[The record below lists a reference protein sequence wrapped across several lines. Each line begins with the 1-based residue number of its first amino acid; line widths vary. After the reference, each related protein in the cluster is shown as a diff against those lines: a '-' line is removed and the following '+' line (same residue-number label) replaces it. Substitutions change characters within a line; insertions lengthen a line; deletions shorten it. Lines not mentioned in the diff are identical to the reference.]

1 MNLPNK
7 LTVIRIAIVPFFV
20 FFMCYDAV
28 QYRFIW
34 ALLLFIAASFT
45 DMLDGKIARK
55 RGLVTNFGKFLDPL
69 ADKILVAAA
78 LVCFVE
84 LHWTYSWVVV
94 IILLRE
100 FAVSGVRL
108 AAVSGDKRAVIP
120 ANIWGKVKT
129 VFTLVAII
137 AILAMHILMTF
148 GILVDLNTFVVTDA
162 GTLAELEEA
171 ADGIVVSIPVQIISD
186 VLMYITAAITLIS
199 GVKYLYDSREFIDP
213 KK

>member
-20 FFMCYDAV
+20 FFMCYDAIP
-28 QYRFIW
+28 YRFIW
-34 ALLLFIAASFT
+34 ALLLFIAASVT
-45 DMLDGKIARK
+45 DLLDGKLARK
-55 RGLVTNFGKFLDPL
+55 YDLVTNFGKFLDPL

-84 LHWTYSWVVV
+84 LNWTYSWVVV

-108 AAVSGDKRAVIP
+108 AAISGDKRAVIP

-129 VFTLVAII
+129 VFTLIAII
-137 AILAMHILMTF
+137 AVLAMHILMSF
-148 GILVDLNTFVVTDA
+148 GLLVDSNTFVVTDG
-162 GTLAELEEA
+162 GTLVELE
-171 ADGIVVSIPVQIISD
+171 GSFVSIPVQIITD
-186 VLMYITAAITLIS
+186 ILMYLTAAITLIS

>member
-20 FFMCYDAV
+20 FFMCYEAV
-28 QYRFIW
+28 PYRFIW
-34 ALLLFIAASFT
+34 ALLLFIAASVT
-45 DMLDGKIARK
+45 DMLDGKLARK
-55 RGLVTNFGKFLDPL
+55 YDLVTNFGKFLDPL

-84 LHWTYSWVVV
+84 LNWTYSWVVV

-108 AAVSGDKRAVIP
+108 AAISGDKRAVIP

-129 VFTLVAII
+129 VFTLI
-137 AILAMHILMTF
+137 AIMAVLAMHIMMSF
-148 GILVDLNTFVVTDA
+148 GLLVDSNTFVVTDG
-162 GTLAELEEA
+162 GTLVELE
-171 ADGIVVSIPVQIISD
+171 GSFVSIPVQIITD
-186 VLMYITAAITLIS
+186 ILMYLTAAITLIS
-199 GVKYLYDSREFIDP
+199 GIKYLYDSREFIDP

>member
-20 FFMCYDAV
+20 LFMCISDIPM
-28 QYRFIW
+28 RFVW
-34 ALLLFIAASFT
+34 ALLLFVAASVT
-45 DMLDGKIARK
+45 DLLDGKLARK
-55 RGLVTNFGKFLDPL
+55 YDLVTNFGKFLDPL

-84 LHWTYSWVVV
+84 QGWTYSWIVI

-100 FAVSGVRL
+100 FTVSGIRL
-108 AAVSGDKRAVIP
+108 AAISGNQTAVIP

-129 VFTLVAII
+129 VFTMIAII
-137 AILAMHILMTF
+137 AVLFMHILMSLNVLYDINDFAIFSDIAVSSARGYF
-148 GILVDLNTFVVTDA
+148 G
-162 GTLAELEEA
+162 
-171 ADGIVVSIPVQIISD
+171 IPVQIITD
-186 VLMYITAAITLIS
+186 ILMYLTAAVTLIS
-199 GVKYLYDSREFIDP
+199 GIKYLYDYREYVDP

>member
-20 FFMCYDAV
+20 FFMCCQDV
-28 QYRFIW
+28 PYRFIW
-34 ALLLFIAASFT
+34 ALLLFIAASVT
-45 DMLDGKIARK
+45 DLLDGKLARK
-55 RGLVTNFGKFLDPL
+55 YDLVTNFGKFLDPL

-84 LHWTYSWVVV
+84 LGWTYSWVVV
-94 IILLRE
+94 VILLRE

-108 AAVSGDKRAVIP
+108 AAISGDKRAVIP

-137 AILAMHILMTF
+137 TILAMHILMIF
-148 GILVDLNTFVVTDA
+148 GILADTNAFV
-162 GTLAELEEA
+162 A
-171 ADGIVVSIPVQIISD
+171 ADGGTLLKIEETAGGAFVSIPVQIISD
-186 VLMYITAAITLIS
+186 VLMYLTAAITLIS

>member
-20 FFMCYDAV
+20 FFMCYDAIP
-28 QYRFIW
+28 YRFIW
-34 ALLLFIAASFT
+34 ALLLFIAASVT
-45 DMLDGKIARK
+45 DLLDGKLARK
-55 RGLVTNFGKFLDPL
+55 YDLVTNFGKFLDPL

-84 LHWTYSWVVV
+84 LNWTYSWVVV

-108 AAVSGDKRAVIP
+108 AAISGDKRAVIP

-129 VFTLVAII
+129 VFTLIAII
-137 AILAMHILMTF
+137 AVLAMHILMSF
-148 GILVDLNTFVVTDA
+148 GLLVDSNTFVVTGG
-162 GTLAELEEA
+162 GTLVELE
-171 ADGIVVSIPVQIISD
+171 GSFVSIPVQIITD
-186 VLMYITAAITLIS
+186 ILMYLTAAITLIS

>member
-20 FFMCYDAV
+20 FFMCV
-28 QYRFIW
+28 SEIPLRFVW
-34 ALLLFIAASFT
+34 ALLLFIAASVT
-45 DMLDGKIARK
+45 DLLDGKLARK
-55 RGLVTNFGKFLDPL
+55 HNLVTSFGKFLDPL

-84 LHWTYSWVVV
+84 QGWTYSWVV
-94 IILLRE
+94 IIVLLRE

-108 AAVSGDKRAVIP
+108 AAVSSSKNAVIP

-129 VFTLVAII
+129 VFTMIAII
-137 AILAMHILMTF
+137 AIILMHILMS
-148 GILVDLNTFVVTDA
+148 LNVMYDIN
-162 GTLAELEEA
+162 
-171 ADGIVVSIPVQIISD
+171 DVSIFSDISVSPATGFFGFPVQIITD
-186 VLMYITAAITLIS
+186 ILMYLTAAVTLIS
-199 GVKYLYDSREFIDP
+199 GVKYLYDYREFVDP

>member
-20 FFMCYDAV
+20 LFMCV
-28 QYRFIW
+28 SEIPLRFVW
-34 ALLLFIAASFT
+34 ALLLFVAASVT
-45 DMLDGKIARK
+45 DLLDGKLARK
-55 RGLVTNFGKFLDPL
+55 HKLVTNFGKFLDPL

-84 LHWTYSWVVV
+84 QGWTYSWVVV

-100 FAVSGVRL
+100 FAVSGIRL
-108 AAVSGDKRAVIP
+108 AAVSSSKTAVIP

-129 VFTLVAII
+129 VFTMIAII
-137 AILAMHILMTF
+137 AVLLMHILMSLNVMYDINSVEIFSDIAFSPASGYF
-148 GILVDLNTFVVTDA
+148 G
-162 GTLAELEEA
+162 
-171 ADGIVVSIPVQIISD
+171 IPVQIITD
-186 VLMYITAAITLIS
+186 ILMYLTAAITLVS
-199 GVKYLYDSREFIDP
+199 GIKYLYDSREFVDP

>member
-28 QYRFIW
+28 PYRFIW
-34 ALLLFIAASFT
+34 ALLLFVAASVT
-45 DMLDGKIARK
+45 DLLDGKLARK
-55 RGLVTNFGKFLDPL
+55 YDLVTNFGKFLDPL

-84 LHWTYSWVVV
+84 LNWTYSWVVV

-108 AAVSGDKRAVIP
+108 AAISGDKRAVIP

-129 VFTLVAII
+129 VFTMIAII
-137 AILAMHILMTF
+137 AILLMHILMSLNVMYDINSVEIFSDIAFSPESGYF
-148 GILVDLNTFVVTDA
+148 G
-162 GTLAELEEA
+162 
-171 ADGIVVSIPVQIISD
+171 IPVQIITD
-186 VLMYITAAITLIS
+186 ILMYLTAAITLVS
-199 GVKYLYDSREFIDP
+199 GIKYLYDSREFIDP

>member
-20 FFMCYDAV
+20 LFMCV
-28 QYRFIW
+28 SEIPLRFVW
-34 ALLLFIAASFT
+34 ALLLFVAASVT
-45 DMLDGKIARK
+45 DLLDGKLARK
-55 RGLVTNFGKFLDPL
+55 YDLVTNFGKFLDPL

-84 LHWTYSWVVV
+84 LNWTYSWVVV

-108 AAVSGDKRAVIP
+108 AAISGDKRAVIP

-129 VFTLVAII
+129 VFTMIAII
-137 AILAMHILMTF
+137 AILLMHILMSLNVMYDINSVEIFSDIAFSPASGYF
-148 GILVDLNTFVVTDA
+148 G
-162 GTLAELEEA
+162 
-171 ADGIVVSIPVQIISD
+171 IPVQIITD
-186 VLMYITAAITLIS
+186 ILMYLTAAITLVS
-199 GVKYLYDSREFIDP
+199 GIKYLYDSREFIDP

>member
-28 QYRFIW
+28 PYRFIW
-34 ALLLFIAASFT
+34 ALLLFIAASVT
-45 DMLDGKIARK
+45 DLLDGKLARK
-55 RGLVTNFGKFLDPL
+55 HNLVTNFGKFLDPL

-84 LHWTYSWVVV
+84 LNWTYSWVVV

-108 AAVSGDKRAVIP
+108 AAVSSSKTAVIP

-129 VFTLVAII
+129 VFTMIAII
-137 AILAMHILMTF
+137 VILLMHILMS
-148 GILVDLNTFVVTDA
+148 LNVMYDIN
-162 GTLAELEEA
+162 
-171 ADGIVVSIPVQIISD
+171 DVSIFSDISVSPATGFFGFPVQIITD
-186 VLMYITAAITLIS
+186 ILMYLTAAVTLIS
-199 GVKYLYDSREFIDP
+199 GVKYLYDYREFVDP